1 MDCMQQP
8 GSSVLDYLPEFAQTH
23 VPNPGDEN
31 TVAVPES
38 AASISRLSIPKP
50 KHPTVI
56 SGFPVSLR
64 LSPPGFPNLSRH
76 SGVARAADLSQ
87 LWDPQRVCFSSS
99 SSFSHAKKERHGI
112 SFYESKSEKQKF
124 DFKIGL

>member
-23 VPNPGDEN
+23 VSNLGSEN

-38 AASISRLSIPKP
+38 AFSISRLSISKP

-56 SGFPVSLR
+56 LEFPASVR
-64 LSPPGFPNLSRH
+64 LSSL
-76 SGVARAADLSQ
+76 GVS
-87 LWDPQRVCFSSS
+87 
-99 SSFSHAKKERHGI
+99 
-112 SFYESKSEKQKF
+112 
-124 DFKIGL
+124 